1 MIRCKF
7 GIFFDPEEMKLKL
20 NVKLKKKE
28 DLTMTL
34 ARFKNRDMFPSLFN
48 EFLNRDMFD
57 LGNTSFNDSTLP
69 AVNIKETKDDFLVEV
84 AAPGMNKDDFKIEID
99 NGLLVISTEKEEK
112 SEDMKDGEFT
122 RREFSYQS
130 FRRSFTLPKTIHDDK
145 VKANYKDGVLMIT
158 LPKKEEAKEKPKRMI
173 KIG

>member
-1 MIRCKF
+1 MLI
-7 GIFFDPEEMKLKL
+7 I
-20 NVKLKKKE
+20 NVKQKKTGGKI
-28 DLTMTL
+28 MTL
-34 ARFKNRDMFPSLFN
+34 ARFKSRDLFPSLFN

-57 LGNTSFNDSTLP
+57 LANTSFNDSSLP

-84 AAPGMNKDDFKIEID
+84 AAPGMNKDDFNIEID
-99 NGLLVISTEKEEK
+99 NGLLIISTEKEERN
-112 SEDMKDGEFT
+112 EDISDGEFT

-130 FRRSFTLPKTIHDDK
+130 FKRSFTLPKTIYEDK

-158 LPKKEEAKEKPKRMI
+158 LPKREEAKEKPKRMI